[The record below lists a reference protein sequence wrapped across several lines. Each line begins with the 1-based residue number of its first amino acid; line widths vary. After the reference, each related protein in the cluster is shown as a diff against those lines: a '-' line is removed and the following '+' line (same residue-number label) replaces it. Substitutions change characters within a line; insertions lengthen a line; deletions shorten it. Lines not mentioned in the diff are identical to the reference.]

1 MDEEKKEELAPD
13 FIAGAQKVQD
23 RVPHFITVGN
33 KSYKIHQPRKFARYW
48 IDKLNREAY
57 WCEQQA
63 KQPITL
69 RKAKKLARKLN
80 TLHAKTAA
88 IYLLGRKALIPFVF
102 AIRWRRLMLGYD
114 DTVSAINFAGYKG
127 DDQVNFFSTNWEVTK
142 LQLARSINL
151 IGVGLKDLEERMRSA
166 RKQAEED
173 ATPKKE
179 ASK

>member
-1 MDEEKKEELAPD
+1 
-13 FIAGAQKVQD
+13 V
-23 RVPHFITVGN
+23 
-33 KSYKIHQPRKFARYW
+33 S
-48 IDKLNREAY
+48 
-57 WCEQQA
+57 
-63 KQPITL
+63 
-69 RKAKKLARKLN
+69 KLN